1 MVTCQSRVSLS
12 SSPIWIPSPLL
23 AMLLFRSF
31 LSATHM
37 ETNSIYL
44 WHWTL
49 YINASPVF
57 TYHKY
62 SYIHLYDSL
71 TYIIHIVSASSII
84 SLYPIYTVY
93 ICNYIYIYVIYINHI
108 HIYTYLYICH
118 MHIHMHIYSIYIL
131 HLHTIGISCTW
142 LSNIHLAGARCCNA
156 KGLRMRAN
164 SGHIRW

>member
-23 AMLLFRSF
+23 AMLLFQSF

-62 SYIHLYDSL
+62 SYIYLYDSL
-71 TYIIHIVSASSII
+71 TYIIHIVSTSSII
-84 SLYPIYTVY
+84 SLYPIYIYIIHKSYTHMYLFIYATCTY
-93 ICNYIYIYVIYINHI
+93 IC
-108 HIYTYLYICH
+108 IYT
-118 MHIHMHIYSIYIL
+118 YSIYIL

-156 KGLRMRAN
+156 KGLRMLAN
-164 SGHIRW
+164 SEHIRW